1 MERSTKSN
9 SHFWKNTLVIVFAYC
24 LAACSSDPAVEI
36 SNTDEDAIEDEQ
48 NDDEVVADPTQP
60 FNADI
65 NGDGELNILIL
76 GTSKSI
82 NNSSEAFSPTTIA
95 SELSSILSE
104 DVNNTATAY
113 VEAEDIYHSKDVSVA
128 LGSGGTEYNYMH
140 YSHSLVQYYY
150 WPEGMEARMDKLSGK
165 GSKKWDY
172 VVIAADPY
180 IVSTLPGYYS
190 LGVNKIASKVA
201 EGGAKPLLMM
211 MWPKTDTS
219 LSSIA
224 HFEEF
229 TYRTSE
235 GAKVAL
241 ETVPAGLTW
250 QSLSNDKKDV
260 STTHPSPNGAY
271 TAAASIYSQVYGT
284 SASESN
290 YEYDAAIAETALTTV
305 KSAATENH
313 YSGTRNYVS
322 PFLACNINDTA
333 IHYNHTGTSTENGIL
348 GGLNW
353 VFGKSDKTLERD
365 GPAPISFNYG
375 RANTNFEANK
385 RYRVDATAFDFSF
398 GFPMQDGS
406 STGDIS
412 QLYGIDK
419 RNSQTENGTD
429 LGVALHMVRESELP
443 YARAVPIRTLLV
455 QLKEM
460 NILTSA
466 YRDDWH
472 LSRDLDKAIAGYM
485 YTLLTGQCDLGDEPV
500 DKTSGEWK
508 SWAAHKIGYETAW
521 NLMYLDGKAPG
532 CQ

>member
-1 MERSTKSN
+1 MQRKKRKASKN
-9 SHFWKNTLVIVFAYC
+9 RQFWKQSFLLIFAIC
-24 LAACSSDPAVEI
+24 LTGCSNDDAV
-36 SNTDEDAIEDEQ
+36 DVLDDAEDAIEDE
-48 NDDEVVADPTQP
+48 VVDNPDQP
-60 FNADI
+60 FDADV

-82 NNSSEAFSPTTIA
+82 NNSAEAFAPDNIA
-95 SELSSILSE
+95 LELNKILSE
-104 DVNNTATAY
+104 DANNNATVY
-113 VEAEDIYHSKDVSVA
+113 VEAEDIYQSKDISTA
-128 LGSGGTEYNYMH
+128 LGSGGTAYDYTY

-150 WPEGMEARMDKLSGK
+150 WPEGLETRMDKLSGK
-165 GSKKWDY
+165 GDKKWDY

-180 IVSTLPGYYS
+180 LVSTLPGYYS

-211 MWPKTDTS
+211 MWPKENTS
-219 LSSIA
+219 LSSISQ
-224 HFEEF
+224 FEEF

-235 GAKVAL
+235 GAKVEL
-241 ETVPAGLTW
+241 ETIPAGLAW
-250 QSLSNDKKDV
+250 QSLSNDKKDD
-260 STTHPSPNGAY
+260 STEHPSPNGAY
-271 TAAASIYSQVYGT
+271 TAAASIFSQVYNK
-284 SASESN
+284 SASQSN
-290 YEYDAAIAETALTTV
+290 YEYDGAIAETVLTTV
-305 KSAATENH
+305 KSAATDSH
-313 YSGTRNYVS
+313 FSGIRTQVS
-322 PFLACNINDTA
+322 PFLACDVSENQ

-353 VFGKSDKTLERD
+353 VFGKSERTLERD
-365 GPAPISFNYG
+365 GPSPISFNYG

-385 RYRVDATAFDFSF
+385 RYKVDPSSFDFSF

-406 STGDIS
+406 GTGDVS

-419 RNSQTENGTD
+419 RSSQSENGTD
-429 LGVALHMVRESELP
+429 LGVALYMVRESEIP

-460 NILTSA
+460 EILTSS
-466 YRDDWH
+466 YRDNWH
-472 LSRDLDKAIAGYM
+472 LNRDLDKAAAGFM
-485 YTLLTGQCDLGDEPV
+485 YTLLTGDCDLGEEPA

-521 NLMYLDGKAPG
+521 NLMYLDGKAPS